1 MALQQNDIKRILA
14 CSTLSQLGYM
24 VMAVGAGAP
33 NAAMF
38 HLFTHACFKA
48 LLFLGAG
55 SAILAARHEQNIW
68 RMGGLLKRMPV
79 TGWTFLIGMLALCGL
94 PPLSGFFSK
103 ESALAS
109 VLESSLAGSSLLF
122 GAGIAVAALTVLY
135 MLRLFLVALPGQ
147 PAQRG
152 SGPGPGVLLGHP
164 PAADPAC
171 RRLGGSRLAPG
182 RVLAGRAGAP
192 PPRVR
197 APRPGVQHSGP
208 GLRDEPGPGPVPEG
222 GVRPPPRPA
231 YPSSRES
238 SAPASASTSAYRIAV
253 ILTHE
258 SLSRVAG
265 LLDRRLID
273 GLAVRGLAGFA
284 DLSARA
290 LRLVQTGH
298 LQTYAF
304 LLLLGMAVLLYLA
317 AGRLPLPAAP

>member
-1 MALQQNDIKRILA
+1 MRPA
-14 CSTLSQLGYM
+14 S
-24 VMAVGAGAP
+24 
-33 NAAMF
+33 
-38 HLFTHACFKA
+38 
-48 LLFLGAG
+48 
-55 SAILAARHEQNIW
+55 
-68 RMGGLLKRMPV
+68 PV
-79 TGWTFLIGMLALCGL
+79 
-94 PPLSGFFSK
+94 GFFSK

-135 MLRLFLVALPGQ
+135 MLRLFLVAFLGSPRSEGA
-147 PAQRG
+147 AQ
-152 SGPGPGVLLGHP
+152 
-164 PAADPAC
+164 A
-171 RRLGGSRLAPG
+171 
-182 RVLAGRAGAP
+182 
-192 PPRVR
+192 
-197 APRPGVQHSGP
+197 
-208 GLRDEPGPGPVPEG
+208 
-222 GVRPPPRPA
+222 
-231 YPSSRES
+231 RES
-238 SAPASASTSAYRIAV
+238 SSAIRLPLILLAAASAGAGWLPVESWLAGQALPPHEYGLLALAFSILALGFGTSLALALYRKAESDPLAARLPVLSGILRAGFCLDFAYRIAV